1 MPCQYTPVRRSPAP
15 PSVRMCRWVFE
26 LCDSLLGV
34 FLQLRGDCG
43 NRSLARAIGVRDTT
57 VERVDELVQVR
68 NRLLAGGFAYR

>member
-15 PSVRMCRWVFE
+15 PSVRMRRWVFE

-34 FLQLRGDCG
+34 FLQLRGVCG
-43 NRSLARAIGVRDTT
+43 DRSLTRTIRVRDTT
-57 VERVDELVQVR
+57 VERIDELVQVR